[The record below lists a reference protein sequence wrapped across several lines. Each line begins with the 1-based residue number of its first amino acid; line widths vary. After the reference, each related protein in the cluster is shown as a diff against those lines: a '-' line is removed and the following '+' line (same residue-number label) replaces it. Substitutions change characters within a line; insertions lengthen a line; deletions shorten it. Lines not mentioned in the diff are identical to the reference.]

1 MRISTLLIGA
11 LLSSATPAFA
21 GWKVAESDHFIL
33 YSEAEEADV
42 RANVEKLEKF
52 DHIVRA
58 FSQTKKPHAKLKL
71 KVYQVRDLDAVAAT
85 LPYPTFGVGGYY
97 TTSIRGPFLVATRR
111 VERQPATRRTVVQN
125 VYGWAPDVLQHEYIH
140 HFTFQYF
147 PATYPSWYTEGF
159 AEYYGTIQFVDD
171 KTIEF
176 GHAPLGRVDTI
187 KGDWLPMRK
196 MLTAK
201 NYDDVGDQL
210 GSLYAQG
217 WLLTHYASHNS
228 VRGKQMNDYL
238 LAITKGKDYKTAAEE
253 SFGSDLD
260 LLDSELKAYVKNLK
274 ALRLSLKPINVGPI
288 TTRSLTD
295 PEVTLLRAD
304 ISLNSGL
311 RRADLPQFTRMVAD
325 ASDKMKSDENAQEIR
340 LETEMIAGQTE
351 NAKSTIANLKAINP
365 KNAMAVYFDAEMQVD
380 ELKKSGN
387 TDAKKWDA
395 VRELI
400 YTANELRPN
409 TPRILEGLFDSFKK
423 QSTALPP
430 EDAQNALMQAHLLL
444 PSDSDLRYKLAHDFE
459 ARGLYPEAIFMISP
473 LAFGSHEDN
482 KNDKDKQ
489 RKEQEKFASKFTNFT
504 VQESPH
510 DMLKRLEAKLAK
522 PEDKDAASDKVA
534 VNTAS

>member
-21 GWKVAESDHFIL
+21 GWKVAESEHFIL
-33 YSEAEEADV
+33 YSEADEADV

-85 LPYPTFGVGGYY
+85 LPYPTSGIGGYY

-111 VERQPATRRTVVQN
+111 VEREPATRRTVVQN

-187 KGDWLPMRK
+187 KRDWLPMRK

-201 NYDDVGDQL
+201 NYDDVGDQI

-217 WLLTHYASHNS
+217 WLLTHFASHNS
-228 VRGKQMNDYL
+228 VRGKQLNEYL
-238 LAITKGKDYKTAAEE
+238 VAITKGMDYKSAAEQ
-253 SFGSDLD
+253 SFGKDLD
-260 LLDSELKAYVKNLK
+260 LLDTELKAYVKNLK
-274 ALRLSLKPINVGPI
+274 ALRLSLKPINVGNI
-288 TTRSLTD
+288 AIRDLSD

-304 ISLNSGL
+304 ISLNSGF
-311 RRADLPQFTRMVAD
+311 RRADLPQITRTVAD
-325 ASDKMKSDENAQEIR
+325 ASDKLKSNEQAQEIR
-340 LETEMIAGQTE
+340 LETEMIAGQSE
-351 NAKSTIANLKAINP
+351 NAKSTIARLKSINP
-365 KNAMAVYFDAEMQVD
+365 KNGLAQYFDAEMQSD
-380 ELKKSGN
+380 DLKKAGN
-387 TDAKKWDA
+387 TDPKAWNA

-400 YTANELRPN
+400 YSANESRPN
-409 TPRILEGLFDSFKK
+409 TPRILEGLFDSFTK
-423 QSTALPP
+423 QGIAMPP
-430 EDAQNALMQAHLLL
+430 EDAQNALMQAHILL
-444 PSDSDLRYKLAHDFE
+444 PRDGDLRFKLARDFE
-459 ARGLYPEAIFMISP
+459 ARGMYPEAIFMVSP
-473 LAFGSHEDN
+473 LAFGSHEDD
-482 KNDKDKQ
+482 KNDKEKQ
-489 RKEQEKFASKFTNFT
+489 RKEQEKFADRYTNIT

-510 DMLKRLEAKLAK
+510 DMLKRLEEKLAK
-522 PEDKDAASDKVA
+522 QNGAKETSDKVA
-534 VNTAS
+534 VNSAS

>member
-1 MRISTLLIGA
+1 MRIATLLIGA
-11 LLSSATPAFA
+11 LLSSATPVYA

-33 YSEAEEADV
+33 YSEAEEVDV
-42 RANVEKLEKF
+42 RENVEKLEKF

-71 KVYQVRDLDAVAAT
+71 KIYQVRDMDAVAAT

-147 PATYPSWYTEGF
+147 PATYPSWYSEGF

-201 NYDDVGDQL
+201 NYDDVGDQI

-228 VRGKQMNDYL
+228 VRGKQLNEYL
-238 LAITKGKDYKTAAEE
+238 VAITKGLDYKSAAEQ
-253 SFGSDLD
+253 SFGKDLD
-260 LLDSELKAYVKNLK
+260 LLDAELKAYVKNLK
-274 ALRLSLKPINVGPI
+274 ALRLSLKPINVGNI
-288 TTRSLTD
+288 SIRNLSE

-311 RRADLPQFTRMVAD
+311 RRADLPQFTRTVAD
-325 ASDKMKSDENAQEIR
+325 AADKLKTNEQAQEIR
-340 LETEMIAGQTE
+340 LESEMIAGQSE
-351 NAKSTIANLKAINP
+351 NAKASIARLKSINP
-365 KNAMAVYFDAEMQVD
+365 NNGLALYFDAEIKGDQ
-380 ELKKSGN
+380 LKKAG
-387 TDAKKWDA
+387 AKDEKSWNDM
-395 VRELI
+395 RDLI
-400 YTANELRPN
+400 YAANEARPN
-409 TPRILEGLFDSFKK
+409 TPRILEGLFDSFVK
-423 QSTALPP
+423 QGIAMPP
-430 EDAQNALMQAHLLL
+430 EDAQNALMQAHVLL
-444 PSDSDLRYKLAHDFE
+444 PRDSDLRFKLARDFE
-459 ARGLYPEAIFMISP
+459 ARGMFPEAIFMVAP

-489 RKEQEKFASKFTNFT
+489 RKEQEKFADRFTNFT

-510 DMLKRLEAKLAK
+510 DMLKRLEAKLAEQNGTTEK
-522 PEDKDAASDKVA
+522 SDKVA
-534 VNTAS
+534 INAAQ